1 MNTLPTPDAT
11 DPDPDQARG
20 LHEKYLVERVDLD
33 PTGKHA
39 DCRYFVLDPEHDA
52 AALHAL
58 GEYAAEVRALGY
70 EVLADDLD
78 KWVDEIMERNP
89 EDYPPTEG

>member
-1 MNTLPTPDAT
+1 MTLFPH
-11 DPDPDQARG
+11 PDPDLPLG
-20 LHEKYLVERVDLD
+20 LHEKYVVERLDLD

-58 GEYAAEVRALGY
+58 AEYGKEVRSLGY
-70 EVLADDLD
+70 QPLADDID
-78 KWVDEIMERNP
+78 AWVDEIMERRP
-89 EDYPPTEG
+89 EAPHAI